1 MQNIEK
7 SKNKKTAVVVGAG
20 LSGSV
25 AARIL
30 AENGYNVT
38 VYEKR
43 DAPGGNAYDYVD
55 ENGILVQKYGPHIFH
70 TSDKS
75 VFDFLSRFTDWFPYN
90 HKVKGNINGKLVPI
104 PFNLTSLHE
113 LFNKTRAEEIENVLL
128 SEVGAEKKVPVLSLK
143 DHKNPAVRELAKYV
157 YDNVFYKYTL
167 KQWGFKPEE
176 LGGFVTARVPVSVSY
191 KDGYFSDEYQFQPTT
206 GFTSMIINMLSH
218 ENITVKTE
226 TDALGH
232 IMISDG
238 KIYLDGEIYS
248 SPVIYT
254 GRLDELFNFELGKLD
269 FRSLDFKSETYKT
282 DSYQPAAVVNYNT
295 SEDYTRI
302 SEFKKFTMEQN
313 AAPKDITV
321 IIKEYP
327 KPCEDNDVPYYPVPV
342 KAAEDKYLLYKENAD
357 KIPNLYLTGRLALYK
372 YVNMDKAVAMA
383 AELVK
388 DL

>member
-1 MQNIEK
+1 MQNI
-7 SKNKKTAVVVGAG
+7 KNGKTAVVVGAG

-43 DAPGGNAYDYVD
+43 DTLGGNAYDYID

-70 TSDKS
+70 TSDKN

-113 LFNKTRAEEIENVLL
+113 LFDKTKADEIEKILL
-128 SEVGAEKKVPVLSLK
+128 TEVGAEKKVPVLLLK
-143 DHKNPAVRELAKYV
+143 DHENKAVRELAKYV

-191 KDGYFSDEYQFQPTT
+191 KDGYFSDEYQFQPKS
-206 GFTSMIINMLSH
+206 GFAAMIKNMLSH
-218 ENITVKTE
+218 KIITVKTGTE
-226 TDALGH
+226 ALNH
-232 IMISDG
+232 INVSDD
-238 KIYLDGEIYS
+238 KIYLDGELYS
-248 SPVIYT
+248 SPVVYT

-302 SEFKKFTMEQN
+302 SEFKKFTMEPGS
-313 AAPKDITV
+313 APKDVTV

-342 KAAEDKYLLYKENAD
+342 KAAEDKYLLYKEKAD

-372 YVNMDKAVAMA
+372 YVNMDKAAAMA

>member
-1 MQNIEK
+1 MQNIER

-43 DAPGGNAYDYVD
+43 DTLSGNAYDYVD
-55 ENGILVQKYGPHIFH
+55 ENGILIQKYGPHIFH

-75 VFDFLSRFTDWFPYN
+75 VFDFLSRFTDWFQYN

-113 LFNKTRAEEIENVLL
+113 LFNKTKADEIENVLL

-176 LGGFVTARVPVSVSY
+176 LGGFVTARVPVSISY
-191 KDGYFSDEYQFQPTT
+191 KDGYFSDEYQFQPKS
-206 GFTSMIINMLSH
+206 GFAAMIKNMLSH
-218 ENITVKTE
+218 KNIRVKTG
-226 TDALGH
+226 TDALNH
-232 IMISDG
+232 IKVSDG
-238 KIYLDGEIYS
+238 KLYLDGKLYS

-269 FRSLDFKSETYKT
+269 FRSLDFKYETYKT
-282 DSYQPAAVVNYNT
+282 DSYQPAPVVNYNT

-302 SEFKKFTMEQN
+302 SEFKKFTMEQK

-342 KAAEDKYLLYKENAD
+342 KAAEDNYLLYKERAD

-372 YVNMDKAVAMA
+372 YVNMDKAAAMA